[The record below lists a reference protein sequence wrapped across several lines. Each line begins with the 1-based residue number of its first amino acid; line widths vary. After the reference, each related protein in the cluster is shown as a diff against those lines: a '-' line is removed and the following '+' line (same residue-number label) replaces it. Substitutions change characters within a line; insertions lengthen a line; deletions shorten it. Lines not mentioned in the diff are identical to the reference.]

1 MGRAAALYD
10 PNALIPF
17 SKPFVT
23 EHELSNLQRVL
34 ESDHSHGDG
43 AFTRSASDRLRTITG
58 VDNVLLTTS
67 CTHALE
73 MACQLLNIG
82 PGDEVI
88 LPSFTFPS
96 AANAVAR
103 TGARCVFVGID
114 PATGNIDPNQVDEAV
129 GPKTKAI
136 IVMHYG
142 GVPVDMPAIM
152 DIARRAGIEVIED
165 NAHGLGVDTDGGTL
179 GGIGALG
186 TQSFHDTK
194 NVHCGEGG
202 ALLVRD
208 AALLDRAE
216 IIREKGT
223 NRSQFLRGRIDK
235 YSWVELGSS
244 FLPSELNAAVL
255 DSQLESFDEIQA
267 RRFSI
272 WNRYSLA
279 LEQWAEDVGV
289 ELMRPA
295 GGIHAAHLFYLL
307 MPDWESQTGLL
318 EHLRALGI
326 VATFH
331 YVPLGS
337 SPAGLKFGRMMR
349 PLALAE
355 DFSRRLVRL
364 PLWTGMTDDQVTR
377 VIDGVLS
384 FGRRAPASVPS
395 RVDTARAL

>member
-1 MGRAAALYD
+1 MATAAPLYN
-10 PNALIPF
+10 PGALIPF

-23 EHELSNLQRVL
+23 AHELRNLQQVL
-34 ESDHSHGDG
+34 ESDHAHGDG
-43 AFTRSASDRLRTITG
+43 AFTRSASARLKTITG

-114 PATGNIDPNQVDEAV
+114 PATGNIDPNQVEEAV
-129 GPKTKAI
+129 GPLTKAI

-142 GVPVDMPAIM
+142 GVPVDMTAITA
-152 DIARRAGIEVIED
+152 IATRAGVEVIED
-165 NAHGLGVDTDGGTL
+165 NAHGLGVDSGRGTL

-202 ALLVRD
+202 ALLVGD
-208 AALLDRAE
+208 PALLERAE

-255 DSQLESFDEIQA
+255 DSQLESFDDIQA

-272 WNRYSLA
+272 WNRYSAGLA
-279 LEQWAEDVGV
+279 QWADDHGI
-289 ELMRPA
+289 ELMTPP

-307 MPDWESQTGLL
+307 MPDWNAQGEML
-318 EHLRALGI
+318 EHLRAHG
-326 VATFH
+326 VMATFH

-337 SPAGLKFGRMMR
+337 SPAGLKFGRTMR
-349 PLALAE
+349 TLALAE

-364 PLWTGMTDDQVTR
+364 PLWAGMTDDQVTR
-377 VIDGVLS
+377 VIDAVVS
-384 FGRRAPASVPS
+384 FGAPSSKPVRVIDVVP
-395 RVDTARAL
+395 AA